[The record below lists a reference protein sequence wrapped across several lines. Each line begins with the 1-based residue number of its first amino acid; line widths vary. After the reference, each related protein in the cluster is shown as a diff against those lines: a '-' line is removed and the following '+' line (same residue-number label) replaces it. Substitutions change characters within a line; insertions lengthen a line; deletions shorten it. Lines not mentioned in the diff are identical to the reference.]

1 MERVIF
7 YILAIIIISTA
18 VASVT
23 NKKILRAVVYLLFTL
38 LGIAGVY
45 FMLDYA
51 FLGAVQMAVYAG
63 GIIILFIFSVL
74 LVHQVEQEL
83 EEPSALRKIGMAI
96 LSIIGTGITLST
108 ILSYD
113 FNTGEA
119 SNTFDVKSLGEGLL
133 STGENGFILPFEV
146 ISVLLLAAM
155 IGAIIIVKQK
165 RVETKS

>member
-18 VASVT
+18 IASVT
-23 NKKILRAVVYLLFTL
+23 NKKILRSVVYLLFTL
-38 LGIAGVY
+38 LGIAGIY

-74 LVHQVEQEL
+74 LVHQVEQKL
-83 EEPSALRKIGMAI
+83 EEPSSWRKTGMAV
-96 LSIIGTGITLST
+96 LSIIGIGLTLST
-108 ILSYD
+108 IFSYD
-113 FNTGEA
+113 FKVGETYG
-119 SNTFDVKSLGEGLL
+119 SVDVKTLGEGLL